1 MKREYAFFEGKIV
14 PIEEAKISIKTN
26 SFHYGTAVFE
36 GIRAYWNADEKQLY
50 ILAGKEHYE
59 RLLKNARAMFMEI
72 PYTAEELVEITK
84 ELLKRCEVEEDIYI
98 RPIVYFKDLKLTP
111 KLVGYTPEIAI
122 YLYPFGAYLD
132 PEKGIRAKVS
142 SWVRN
147 DDNAIPSRY
156 KIAGAY
162 VNSALAKTEALLAG
176 YDEAIMMN
184 ANGYIAE
191 GSGENIFVVRNGEVI
206 TPGVNEH
213 ILEGITRALVIRIL
227 REDLGVSVV
236 ERPIARSELYV
247 ADEIFMTGTAAEVT
261 PIVEVDNRKIGDGK
275 VGEITKKVQEIF
287 FKAVRGEIDKFKPLL
302 TPVYER

>member
-1 MKREYAFFEGKIV
+1 MERELAFFEGKIV

-36 GIRAYWNADEKQLY
+36 GIRAYWNGDEEQLY
-50 ILAGKEHYE
+50 ILAGKEHYG
-59 RLLKNARAMFMEI
+59 RLLKNARAMFMEL
-72 PYTAEELVEITK
+72 PYTAEDLVEITK
-84 ELLKRCEVEEDIYI
+84 ELLKQSGVREDIYI

-142 SWVRN
+142 SWIRN
-147 DDNAIPSRY
+147 DDNSIPSRY

-162 VNSALAKTEALLAG
+162 VNSALAKTEALMAG
-176 YDEAIMMN
+176 YDEAIMLN
-184 ANGYIAE
+184 ANGYVAE
-191 GSGENIFVVRNGEVI
+191 GSGENIFVVRNGVVA

-227 REDLGVSVV
+227 REDMGVEVV
-236 ERPIARSELYV
+236 ERPIARSELYI

-261 PIVEVDNRKIGDGK
+261 PIVEVDNRKIGTGK
-275 VGEITKKVQEIF
+275 VGEITKQLQEIF
-287 FKAVRGEIDKFKPLL
+287 FNAVRGKVEKYKHLL
-302 TPVYER
+302 TPVY

>member
-1 MKREYAFFEGKIV
+1 VERELAFFEGRIV

-36 GIRAYWNADEKQLY
+36 GIRAYWNQEEGQLY
-50 ILAGKEHYE
+50 ILAGYEHYE
-59 RLLKNARAMFMEI
+59 RLLKNAKAMFMEI
-72 PYTAEELVEITK
+72 PYTPQRLVEITRQ
-84 ELLKRCEVEEDIYI
+84 LLKESGVREDIYI

-111 KLVGYTPEIAI
+111 KLIGYTPEIAI

-132 PEKGIRAKVS
+132 PQKGIRAKVS
-142 SWVRN
+142 SWIRN
-147 DDNAIPSRY
+147 DDNSIPSRY

-176 YDEAIMMN
+176 YDEAIMLN
-184 ANGYIAE
+184 ANGFVAE
-191 GSGENIFVVRNGEVI
+191 GSGENIFLVRNGVVY
-206 TPGVNEH
+206 TPAVSEH
-213 ILEGITRALVIRIL
+213 ILEGITRALVIQIL
-227 REDLGVSVV
+227 REELNVEVV
-236 ERPIARSELYV
+236 ERPIARSELYI

-287 FKAVRGEIDKFKPLL
+287 FNAVRGKVEKYKHLL
-302 TPVYER
+302 TPVY

>member
-1 MKREYAFFEGKIV
+1 MKRELAFFEGKIV

-36 GIRAYWNADEKQLY
+36 GIRAYWNGEEGQLY
-50 ILAGKEHYE
+50 ILAAKEHYE

-72 PYTAEELVEITK
+72 PYSAEELVEITK
-84 ELLKRCEVEEDIYI
+84 KLLAESGVKEDIYI

-147 DDNAIPSRY
+147 DDNSIPSRY

-176 YDEAIMMN
+176 YDEAIMLN
-184 ANGYIAE
+184 ANGYVAE
-191 GSGENIFVVRNGEVI
+191 GSGENIFIVRNDGVA
-206 TPGVNEH
+206 TPGLNEH
-213 ILEGITRALVIRIL
+213 ILEGITRSLVIRIL
-227 REDLGVSVV
+227 REDMNVKVV
-236 ERPIARSELYV
+236 ERPIARSELYI

-261 PIVEVDNRKIGDGK
+261 PIVEVDNRRIGDGK
-275 VGEITKKVQEIF
+275 VGRITKELQGIF
-287 FKAVRGEIDKFKPLL
+287 FKAVRGKVEKYRSLL
-302 TPVYER
+302 TPVYE

>member
-1 MKREYAFFEGKIV
+1 MERELAFFEGRIV

-36 GIRAYWNADEKQLY
+36 GIRAYWNQEEGQLY
-50 ILAGKEHYE
+50 ILAGYEHYE
-59 RLLKNARAMFMEI
+59 RLLKNAKAMFMEI
-72 PYTAEELVEITK
+72 PYTPQRLVEITRQ
-84 ELLKRCEVEEDIYI
+84 LLKESGVREDIYI

-111 KLVGYTPEIAI
+111 KLIGYTPEIAI

-132 PEKGIRAKVS
+132 PQKGIRAKVS
-142 SWVRN
+142 SWIRN
-147 DDNAIPSRY
+147 DDNSIPSRY

-176 YDEAIMMN
+176 YDEAIMLN
-184 ANGYIAE
+184 ANGFVAE
-191 GSGENIFVVRNGEVI
+191 GSGENIFLVRNGVVY
-206 TPGVNEH
+206 TPAVSEH
-213 ILEGITRALVIRIL
+213 ILEGITRALVIQIL
-227 REDLGVSVV
+227 REELNVEVV
-236 ERPIARSELYV
+236 ERPIARSELYI

-287 FKAVRGEIDKFKPLL
+287 FNAVRGKVEKYKHLL
-302 TPVYER
+302 TPVY

>member
-1 MKREYAFFEGKIV
+1 MKEYAFFEGKIV
-14 PIEEAKISIKTN
+14 PIDEAKISIKTN

-36 GIRAYWNADEKQLY
+36 GIRAYWNEEEKQLY
-50 ILAGKEHYE
+50 ILAGKEHYD
-59 RLLKNARAMFMEI
+59 RLLKNAKAMFMEI
-72 PYTAEELVEITK
+72 PYTSEELLNITK
-84 ELLKRCEVEEDIYI
+84 ELLKKSEIKEDIYI

-132 PEKGIRAKVS
+132 PEKGIRAKIS
-142 SWVRN
+142 SWIRN
-147 DDNAIPSRY
+147 DDNSIPSRY

-176 YDEAIMMN
+176 YDEAIMLN

-191 GSGENIFVVRNGEVI
+191 GSGENIFVVRNGVVY

-227 REDLGVSVV
+227 REDLGIEVV
-236 ERPIARSELYV
+236 ERPIARSELYI

-261 PIVEVDNRKIGDGK
+261 PIVEIDNRKIGNGK
-275 VGEITKKVQEIF
+275 VGEITKKLQNVF
-287 FKAVRGEIDKFKPLL
+287 FNAVRGNIEKYRNLL
-302 TPVYER
+302 TPVY